1 MERHTLWYHT
11 TDRRDFHT
19 SSETGFLVSDLHY
32 LSLQAGRLSQSVKRV
47 TEPKRPA
54 GRGDTARRE
63 HFSWERRK
71 SGTRHAQRVSTN
83 AQLECVR
90 SSMGKLRLSVVTLSC
105 KLVRYSCS
113 SSSAVCLSVCLSF
126 FRLGLGQKLAEH
138 APTRGGSLD
147 IYPLLLRPQGGLTH
161 SRPMHRESIMPVLTP
176 RALAAP
182 RYWVPVDDEDLWCL
196 ARVESRSGGSVK
208 LSRSRAP
215 PGCVRV
221 PHGLACRPY
230 RAVRGMPCRVQR
242 ACTVPCRA
250 CRMDGRYHRRA

>member
-1 MERHTLWYHT
+1 M
-11 TDRRDFHT
+11 
-19 SSETGFLVSDLHY
+19 
-32 LSLQAGRLSQSVKRV
+32 KRV
-47 TEPKRPA
+47 TEPKLRA
-54 GRGDTARRE
+54 GRGSNAGTPVHAGTTDPAECVHPWALSESVVVGPMSDARR
-63 HFSWERRK
+63 R
-71 SGTRHAQRVSTN
+71 GA
-83 AQLECVR
+83 
-90 SSMGKLRLSVVTLSC
+90 
-105 KLVRYSCS
+105 
-113 SSSAVCLSVCLSF
+113 SAVCLSLCLSVCLSF
-126 FRLGLGQKLAEH
+126 FRLGLGQKLTEH
-138 APTRGGSLD
+138 APTPHFFGCSLD

-221 PHGLACRPY
+221 PHGLACKPY

-242 ACTVPCRA
+242 GRTVPCRA